1 MKDLI
6 GPMLIFL
13 HKRVHYNH
21 MSNSLQNKHLNSAL
35 LQQYLRDSVENESET
50 V

>member
-1 MKDLI
+1 
-6 GPMLIFL
+6 MLIFL

-21 MSNSLQNKHLNSAL
+21 MINSLQNKHLNSAL
-35 LQQYLRDSVENESET
+35 LLQLRDSVENESET

>member
-1 MKDLI
+1 MKDVI

-35 LQQYLRDSVENESET
+35 LQQLRDSVENESEP